1 MNTSPVPR
9 HSPLHLWTLG
19 HRRYYSPSVRT
30 AGGWSGLASLVTPR
44 VRPSLVLRSVG
55 GTGDAAAG
63 DGPAAGGK
71 GRSSSGC

>member
-9 HSPLHLWTLG
+9 PSALSLWTLG

-30 AGGWSGLASLVTPR
+30 AGGWSGLAPLVTPR

-55 GTGDAAAG
+55 GSAEN
-63 DGPAAGGK
+63 AAGGGPVSGAK
-71 GRSSSGC
+71 GRCAS